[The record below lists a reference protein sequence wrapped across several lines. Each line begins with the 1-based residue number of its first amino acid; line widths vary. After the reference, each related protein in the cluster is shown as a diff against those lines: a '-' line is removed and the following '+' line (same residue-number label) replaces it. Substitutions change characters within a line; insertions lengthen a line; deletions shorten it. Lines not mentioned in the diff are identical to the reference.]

1 MTTSSRVR
9 CALYAVIAA
18 SALVATWSQNIA
30 YLDSPATFLPD
41 FVADLMATAAGRSFT
56 ADLLLLSLAVVILML
71 VEARR
76 QGVRFVWAYIVAG
89 MLIAISVSFPVFLI
103 AREVAMARRAAAS

>member
-30 YLDSPATFLPD
+30 YHDSPATFLPD

-89 MLIAISVSFPVFLI
+89 IVIAISVSFPVFLI
-103 AREVAMARRAAAS
+103 AREVAMTRRAATS

>member
-30 YLDSPATFLPD
+30 YLDSPATLLSD
-41 FVADLMATAAGRSFT
+41 FTADLMATAAARSFT

-89 MLIAISVSFPVFLI
+89 LLVAISVSFPVFLI
-103 AREVAMARRAAAS
+103 AREVAMARSVTTS